1 MAIVIITATKEE
13 VGPCS
18 IKNVKVR
25 DIGRMSGSDGRGQT
39 STGLSPVHHFG
50 KWAYPFS

>member
-25 DIGRMSGSDGRGQT
+25 DIGRMSGSDGHQFT
-39 STGLSPVHHFG
+39 ILANGLI
-50 KWAYPFS
+50 PFLDGS